1 MCWKMTPVVKLEFEH
16 ACPQL
21 YLHFQPR
28 VAAHMHTHTHVHI
41 HENVKSSPKSDQ
53 DHADSEQCGMLE
65 NNCGSAGH
73 VNPKSTVINEYFNGY
88 PLQYGFSAVRG
99 QAKFAMKTN
108 PVSLPASRPPCR
120 LHGCSRSHTHRVMLP
135 GSC

>member
-1 MCWKMTPVVKLEFEH
+1 MTPVVKLEFEH

-21 YLHFQPR
+21 YLHFQAR

-73 VNPKSTVINEYFNGY
+73 VNPKAPSLTNILTDILCSTDSVLF
-88 PLQYGFSAVRG
+88 RG
-99 QAKFAMKTN
+99 KPN
-108 PVSLPASRPPCR
+108 SL
-120 LHGCSRSHTHRVMLP
+120 
-135 GSC
+135 